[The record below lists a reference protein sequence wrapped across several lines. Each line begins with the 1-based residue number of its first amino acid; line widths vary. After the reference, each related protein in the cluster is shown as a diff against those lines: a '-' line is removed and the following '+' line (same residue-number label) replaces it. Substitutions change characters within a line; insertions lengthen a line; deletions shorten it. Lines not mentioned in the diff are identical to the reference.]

1 MKKNHG
7 LVKRFLFAMFGEL
20 VYESELWH
28 GQLYVETTKE
38 ASVKV
43 KVEVSS
49 PNSFI

>member
-1 MKKNHG
+1 
-7 LVKRFLFAMFGEL
+7 MFGEL
-20 VYESELWH
+20 ANDAYESELWH